1 MNKIFQVTK
10 ATKKRVKQRE
20 RERERE
26 RERPVSSPGTRD
38 LSSEPREDTG

>member
-10 ATKKRVKQRE
+10 ATKKRVKQ

>member
-26 RERPVSSPGTRD
+26 RETCLLPRD
-38 LSSEPREDTG
+38 ERFELRA

>member
-26 RERPVSSPGTRD
+26 RETCLHPRD
-38 LSSEPREDTG
+38 ERFELRA

>member
-26 RERPVSSPGTRD
+26 RPVSSPGTRD
-38 LSSEPREDTG
+38 LSSEPKEDRG

>member
-26 RERPVSSPGTRD
+26 TCLLPRDERFELRA
-38 LSSEPREDTG
+38 

>member
-26 RERPVSSPGTRD
+26 RD
-38 LSSEPREDTG
+38 LSPPQGREI